1 MSAEDKTKESL
12 LNPYYAVVFADHVF
26 SQKSITT
33 EEDWLLLNTGLIEDM
48 GMAAWLEELLE
59 VLSVSRA
66 KYDGHDI
73 VNPSLVVAIS
83 GSLQGK
89 HQPLVTRQEW
99 IQANTQLAKELGAD
113 TWLQRLLETL
123 QTGGAPS

>member
-1 MSAEDKTKESL
+1 MSEEAKTTKNL
-12 LNPYYAVVFADHVF
+12 LNPYYAVVLADHVF
-26 SQKSITT
+26 NQKQVTT

-48 GMAAWLEELLE
+48 GITAWLEELLDA
-59 VLSVSRA
+59 LSLPRA

-73 VNPSLVVAIS
+73 VNPSLVVAMS
-83 GSLQGK
+83 DSLQGK

-99 IQANTQLAKELGAD
+99 IQANTRLAKELGAD